1 MENDNLNNNNS
12 LPSTSFSKKF
22 KRLDLSLMSKLLSS
36 FSNGKLSSVNSISI
50 SLISRA
56 SDSTGSASHYNENML
71 YSRFSSEP
79 NKSVSHFKAHSGM
92 PGFSYFNLLT
102 ACSRKTQKGSM
113 RVTFTTETIPA
124 MMQKAYLF
132 SQC

>member
-1 MENDNLNNNNS
+1 MENDNHNNNNN

-56 SDSTGSASHYNENML
+56 SDSTGSASHYNESML
-71 YSRFSSEP
+71 YFRFTSEP
-79 NKSVSHFKAHSGM
+79 SKSVSYFKAHSGI
-92 PGFSYFNLLT
+92 PEFSFFNLLNV
-102 ACSRKTQKGSM
+102 CSRKTQNGSM
-113 RVTFTTETIPA
+113 RVT
-124 MMQKAYLF
+124 MQKAYLF